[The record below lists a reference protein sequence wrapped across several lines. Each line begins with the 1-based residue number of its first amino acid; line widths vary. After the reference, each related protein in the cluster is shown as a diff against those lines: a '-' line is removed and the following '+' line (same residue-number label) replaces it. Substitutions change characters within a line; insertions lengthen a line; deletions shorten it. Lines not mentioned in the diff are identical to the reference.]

1 MIVSRRDE
9 GNGVN
14 SVAVRGAS
22 SNRWIYSTKKSR
34 RISRIPVLESYL
46 EGTVHPFK
54 TNERP
59 RVSLE
64 AWGSSRKDD
73 GVDANPPPVCVAMKP
88 QLLVEYFRP

>member
-14 SVAVRGAS
+14 SVAIHGTS
-22 SNRWIYSTKKSR
+22 SNRWIYSTKKGR

-46 EGTVHPFK
+46 EGTVHPFR

-73 GVDANPPPVCVAMKP
+73 GGGRQSPPVCVAMKP